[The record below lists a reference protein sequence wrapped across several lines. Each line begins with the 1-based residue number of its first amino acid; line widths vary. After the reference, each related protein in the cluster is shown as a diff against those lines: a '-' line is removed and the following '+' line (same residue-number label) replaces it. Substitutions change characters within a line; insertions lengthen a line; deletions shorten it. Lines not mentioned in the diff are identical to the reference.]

1 MDRIERF
8 LQQRAD
14 QGLLRALKPV
24 DSRGAGKLRR
34 DERELID
41 FSSNDYLGLANHPA
55 VKRAL
60 QEAAGKFGAS
70 SCASRLLSGDMSI
83 HHTLEAKVAALS
95 GKEGAL
101 VFSSG
106 YQANVGI
113 ISALVGRGDAVF
125 SDKLN
130 HASIV
135 DGIGLSGAKC
145 FRFRH
150 NDLDHLE
157 TLLKKHDREFESRLI
172 VTETVFSME
181 GDRPPLDKIADLK
194 DKYDGWL
201 MVDEAHATGIY
212 GPHGAGL
219 VAQEELAQRVELIM
233 GTFSKA
239 LGGFG
244 AYVAGSRRVIDFL
257 VNACRSF
264 IYSTALPP
272 VIAAANLAALETV
285 EKEPWRGT
293 VLRENAAWFRE
304 QLIARGYDVRGSSQ
318 IVSLV
323 VGEAQRAGAAS
334 KALEAQGFWVLPIRP
349 PTVPAGESR
358 LRFSLTCE
366 HSRQQLSELIEH
378 IDKVLH
384 ASVCQ

>member
-1 MDRIERF
+1 MDRIARF

-14 QGLLRALKPV
+14 QGLLRTLKPV
-24 DSRGAGKLRR
+24 DSRGAGKLHRGG
-34 DERELID
+34 RELID
-41 FSSNDYLGLANHPA
+41 FSSNDYLGLAHHPHLKFA
-55 VKRAL
+55 T
-60 QEAAGKFGAS
+60 QEAIEEWGVS
-70 SCASRLLSGDMSI
+70 SCASRLLSGDMKI
-83 HHTLEAKVAALS
+83 HHTLEEKVASLS
-95 GKEGAL
+95 GKERAL

-135 DGIGLSGAKC
+135 DGVGLSGAKC

-157 TLLKKHDREFESRLI
+157 TLLKKHSHEFKARLI

-181 GDRPPLDKIADLK
+181 GDLCPLERLVALK
-194 DKYDGWL
+194 DEYRALL

-212 GPHGAGL
+212 GPGGAGL
-219 VAQEELAQRVELIM
+219 VAGLGLTERVELIM

-239 LGGFG
+239 LGSFG
-244 AYVAGSRRVIDFL
+244 AYVAGSAQIVDLLI
-257 VNACRSF
+257 NTCRSF

-272 VIAAANLAALETV
+272 AIAAANLAALEIVTR
-285 EKEPWRGT
+285 EPERGR
-293 VLRENAAWFRE
+293 VLRENAAWFRAA
-304 QLIARGYDVRGSSQ
+304 LIDHGHEVRGSSQ
-318 IVSLV
+318 IVPLV
-323 VGEAQRAGAAS
+323 VGEAERAVAAS
-334 KALEAQGFWVLPIRP
+334 SALAEQGFWVLPIRP

-358 LRFSLTCE
+358 LRFSLTYD
-366 HSRQQLSELIEH
+366 HSRQQLSKLIEN
-378 IDKVLH
+378 IDKALH
-384 ASVCQ
+384 VSVC